1 MSRTAKLA
9 RIAVTAVR
17 ENNLMLILPLCVRIT
32 GYQNLPFVKQL
43 NDLILQFR
51 AVCSEVMPA
60 KREWQVLER
69 MRELS
74 SCLYGNDGQNQSYG
88 ALGNLISDRRN

>member
-17 ENNLMLILPLCVRIT
+17 ENNLMLILPVCVNIAACHLRQ
-32 GYQNLPFVKQL
+32 QNLPFVKQL
-43 NDLILQFR
+43 NNLILRFR
-51 AVCSEVMPA
+51 AVSSEVMPA
-60 KREWQVLER
+60 KREWQVLEK

-74 SCLYGNDGQNQSYG
+74 SCLFRNDG
-88 ALGNLISDRRN
+88 